1 MLGGLWV
8 NINKAHFTYRF
19 LDDPDELYYTNGASF
34 SIVEQ
39 ECVDHQNKDN
49 DAVLLQL
56 EWEQFVKSIEVESE
70 QLAQSTESYGLVKLL
85 TDSGLYWQY
94 LR

>member
-1 MLGGLWV
+1 MVSQCLTEINISNYNLQEIKRHELDMELMKHTTLSNSCKMLGGLWV

-49 DAVLLQL
+49 DAVLL
-56 EWEQFVKSIEVESE
+56 
-70 QLAQSTESYGLVKLL
+70 
-85 TDSGLYWQY
+85 
-94 LR
+94 